1 MDVPTGIH
9 SAWPGLFIEM
19 VLYLQNCDWSWRWNS
34 VIFCPPDMIISKRL
48 HVSHTMVGITSTS
61 YQSRIYKQSFP
72 AWFMMF
78 KLGFT
83 TMFCGFQILKY
94 TCKIN
99 RVVYFVDLWHFIWNY
114 IVYDLGKNYLDLI
127 EKLVANF
134 ERYFKIYWLIDWVCF
149 HFIFLIF
156 GYTWK
161 NISCLV
167 LVHGFRPTVYPGKV

>member
-1 MDVPTGIH
+1 MTFPWKTLIQSYQLCSVQFVLTVIEILVLTLELMDVPTGIH

-99 RVVYFVDLWHFIWNY
+99 RVVYFVDL
-114 IVYDLGKNYLDLI
+114 
-127 EKLVANF
+127 
-134 ERYFKIYWLIDWVCF
+134 
-149 HFIFLIF
+149 
-156 GYTWK
+156 
-161 NISCLV
+161 
-167 LVHGFRPTVYPGKV
+167 